1 MDKTQQQHSLSQWGT
16 LLIISFILIV
26 LAAAC
31 WIFSSNTFDQPQPK
45 AGIVLLGGTDEEG
58 WNAPQYRGI
67 RKACDNMRIELL
79 TKQRIIGEGACTKA
93 VQELADEGAGMIFL
107 ASYSYSEE
115 AQEFVRE
122 YPQIAFGTNSAE
134 CHARNMTS
142 YFVRMYQGRYLAG
155 ALAGMHTKSNVIGY
169 VAAMQNSEVNRGINA
184 FALGV
189 QQTNPNARVVVM
201 WTSSWQDEEKEAA
214 EARRLITEAGADILT
229 YHQDEPAAANV
240 AEELGIDYIGYYED
254 LGKHPW
260 RSEHALTSVICN
272 WDRYYEDIIRRYLKG
287 ELNYVDKQ
295 WVGMEAGFVEL
306 CEFSPAVTKE
316 EQARLE
322 QLKQAMLAGRFIFAG
337 EIYDR
342 QGNLRCRA
350 EESIRDDRLLQH
362 MDWLVKGVDVLE

>member
-31 WIFSSNTFDQPQPK
+31 WIFSSSTFDQPQPK

-115 AQEFVRE
+115 AQEFVRK

-189 QQTNPNARVVVM
+189 RQTNPNARVVVM
-201 WTSSWQDEEKEAA
+201 WTGSWQDEEKEAA

-322 QLKQAMLAGRFIFAG
+322 QLKQAMLTGRFIFAG

-350 EESIRDDRLLQH
+350 DESIRDDRLLQH

>member
-31 WIFSSNTFDQPQPK
+31 WIFSSSTFDQPQPK

-115 AQEFVRE
+115 AQEFVRK

-201 WTSSWQDEEKEAA
+201 WTGSWQYEEKEAS

-322 QLKQAMLAGRFIFAG
+322 QLKQAMLTGRFIFAG

-350 EESIRDDRLLQH
+350 DESIRDDRLLQH

>member
-1 MDKTQQQHSLSQWGT
+1 MKENQQRSLSQWGNM
-16 LLIISFILIV
+16 LIISFILIV
-26 LAAAC
+26 LACAC
-31 WIFSSNTFDQPQPK
+31 WIFSSSTFDQPQPK

-67 RKACDNMRIELL
+67 RKACTNMHIELL
-79 TKQRIIGEGACTKA
+79 TKERIIGEGACTKA
-93 VQELADEGAGMIFL
+93 VQELAHDGAGMIFL

-115 AQEFVRE
+115 AQKFVHE

-142 YFVRMYQGRYLAG
+142 YFIRMYQGRYLAG
-155 ALAGMHTKSNVIGY
+155 ALAGMRTKSNVIGY
-169 VAAMQNSEVNRGINA
+169 VAAMKNSEVNRGINA
-184 FALGV
+184 FALGAR
-189 QQTNPNARVVVM
+189 QTNPNARVVVM
-201 WTSSWQDEEKEAA
+201 WTGSWQNEEKEAS
-214 EARRLITEAGADILT
+214 EARRLIQEAGADILT
-229 YHQDEPAAANV
+229 YHQDEPAAADV

-254 LGKHPW
+254 LGQHPW
-260 RSEHALTSVICN
+260 RSDHALTSVVCN

-306 CEFSPAVTKE
+306 CPFSAAVTDTEKN
-316 EQARLE
+316 RLE
-322 QLKQAMLAGRFIFAG
+322 ELKHAMLNGHFVFAG
-337 EIYDR
+337 EIYDQ

-350 EESIRDDRLLQH
+350 DESIRDDRLLQH

>member
-1 MDKTQQQHSLSQWGT
+1 MSDYKQRSLSQWGT

-26 LAAAC
+26 LTAAC
-31 WIFSSNTFDQPQPK
+31 WIFTTSTFDQPKPK
-45 AGIVLLGGTDEEG
+45 AGIILLGGIDEEG

-67 RKACDNMRIELL
+67 RKACDNMGIELL
-79 TKQRIIGEGACTKA
+79 TKERITAAGDCTKS
-93 VQELADEGAGMIFL
+93 VQELANAGAGMIFL

-115 AQEFVRE
+115 AQKFVHD

-142 YFVRMYQGRYLAG
+142 YFIRMYQGRYLAG
-155 ALAGMHTKSNVIGY
+155 ALAGMHTKTNVIGY

-189 QQTNPNARVVVM
+189 QQTNPQARVVVM
-201 WTSSWQDEEKEAA
+201 WTGSWQDEGKEAA
-214 EARRLITEAGADILT
+214 EAHRLITEANADVLT

-254 LGKHPW
+254 LGKHAW
-260 RSEHALTSVICN
+260 RSDHALTSVICN
-272 WDRYYEDIIRRYLKG
+272 WDRYYEDIIRRFLKG

-306 CEFSPAVTKE
+306 CDFSAAVTADEK
-316 EQARLE
+316 AKLE

-342 QGNLRCRA
+342 QGKLRCRPD
-350 EESIRDDRLLQH
+350 ESIRDDRLLQH
-362 MDWLVKGVDVLE
+362 MDWLVKGVDILE

>member
-1 MDKTQQQHSLSQWGT
+1 MDKTQQQHSLSQWGN

-31 WIFSSNTFDQPQPK
+31 WIFSSSTFDQPQPK

-115 AQEFVRE
+115 AQEFVRK

-201 WTSSWQDEEKEAA
+201 WTGSWQDEEKEAA

-350 EESIRDDRLLQH
+350 DESIRDDRLLQH